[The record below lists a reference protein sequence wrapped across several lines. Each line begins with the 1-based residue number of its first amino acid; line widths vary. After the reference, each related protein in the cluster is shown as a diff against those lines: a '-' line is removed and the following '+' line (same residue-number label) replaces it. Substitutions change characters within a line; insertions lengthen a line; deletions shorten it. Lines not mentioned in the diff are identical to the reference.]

1 MCHNSFADHDIEQ
14 SVTDVLG
21 EFKPCRGLQLC
32 RQLYMSRCLCAAE
45 RKSERKQRRKQSADS
60 HVSAAKRQKTVH
72 CNASLKSGALLTP
85 RQNVY
90 ECMQQFISSAKEIM

>member
-1 MCHNSFADHDIEQ
+1 LLIIRLNSQWPISFENLDRVQI
-14 SVTDVLG
+14 
-21 EFKPCRGLQLC
+21 R

-45 RKSERKQRRKQSADS
+45 GKSKRKQRRKRTRGDSQQSADS
-60 HVSAAKRQKTVH
+60 HVSATKRQKMVH